1 MKETL
6 LKCTVKEE
14 SIIKDVIIK
23 EFDISSRLL
32 RKLKL
37 NKCIFC
43 NGKEAW
49 INGMARVGDEIVVNV
64 ASKESAENI
73 KSEEGIPD

>member
-6 LKCTVKEE
+6 LKCTVKED
-14 SIIKDVIIK
+14 STIKDVIIK

-37 NKCIFC
+37 NQQILC
-43 NGKEAW
+43 NGKVAW
-49 INGMARVGDEIVVNV
+49 INGIARVGDEIVVNV
-64 ASKESAENI
+64 ASE
-73 KSEEGIPD
+73 